1 MAVFAGGQPTP
12 EQSEEWQAVRAVFD
26 RFSAADTHL
35 FSVPMWNG
43 GVPYVLKQWIDI
55 VTQPGWACGFDR
67 VARYSGIVRGKKAA
81 VVYTSGVYS
90 VGASPAFGR
99 DFDSTFFHRLAAVHR
114 HRSGHRDPIATH
126 RARRQPRSGPCHRP
140 RPRHRR
146 RPGLLTRSGHH
157 VPSWAELACCSDR
170 SR

>member
-26 RFSAADTHL
+26 RFSAADTYL

-43 GVPYVLKQWIDI
+43 GVPYVFKQWIDMI
-55 VTQPGWACGFDR
+55 TQPGWAFGFEP
-67 VARYSGIVRGKKAA
+67 VAGYSGIVRGKKAA

-99 DFDSTFFHRLAAVHR
+99 DFHSTFFHRLAAVHR